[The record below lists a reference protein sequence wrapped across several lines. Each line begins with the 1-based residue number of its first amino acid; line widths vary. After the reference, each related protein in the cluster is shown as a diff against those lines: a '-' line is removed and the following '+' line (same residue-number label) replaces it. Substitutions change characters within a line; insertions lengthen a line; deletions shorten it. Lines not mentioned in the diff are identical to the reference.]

1 MKHTAQTIG
10 IGIDVSKSKL
20 DIALLDDEGEII
32 HFIVPNNEN
41 GIGNIIKRINGY
53 NGKIIMEST
62 GRYHI
67 LYALRLSESGSDVRV
82 INPLL
87 AHKYMQ
93 SGIRK
98 NKTDKADAGKLA
110 EIAVIE
116 RNLPQRF
123 GSDTASIQI
132 RQKIGLIASLET
144 QIQTLKAIMNNYR
157 DFQEQLKIDGSEAE
171 KAVTETVKQLT
182 AAKIRLEN
190 EIEAL
195 ISEGGKQNEKQK
207 ILTSVPG
214 ISDYAASLILQF
226 FGESYNKSAK
236 QWIAYAGMDVSVKQS
251 GTWHGKG
258 SLSKRGN
265 AYLRKRLYCAA
276 WGATMHNDSFRRY
289 YDELKTGGRKH
300 VEALVIIARKI
311 IRIAFILLKNNQ
323 LFNEKLCFSY

>member
-1 MKHTAQTIG
+1 MKHNMQTTG

-20 DIALLDDEGEII
+20 DIALLDNEGGVA
-32 HFIVPNNEN
+32 HFIVPNDES
-41 GIGNIIKRINGY
+41 GIGKIAERVKGY

-62 GRYHI
+62 GRYHLLSAMR
-67 LYALRLSESGSDVRV
+67 LYEAGFDVRI
-82 INPLL
+82 INPLISR
-87 AHKYMQ
+87 KYMQ
-93 SGIRK
+93 AGIRK
-98 NKTDKADAGKLA
+98 NKTDKADACKLA

-116 RNLPQRF
+116 KNLPEPFRADK
-123 GSDTASIQI
+123 GAIRI

-144 QIQTLKAIMNNYR
+144 QTQTLKAIMNNYR
-157 DFQEQLKIDGSEAE
+157 DFQEQLKISGSEAE
-171 KAVTETVKQLT
+171 KAVAETVSKLN
-182 AAKIRLEN
+182 AAKIKLEK

-195 ISEGGKQNEKQK
+195 ISQVGKHNKKQK

-226 FGESYNKSAK
+226 FGENYNKSAK

-258 SLSKRGN
+258 RLSKRGN

-276 WGATMHNDSFRRY
+276 WGATMHSDSFRRY
-289 YDELKTGGRKH
+289 YDELKEGGRKH
-300 VEALVIIARKI
+300 TEALVIIARKL
-311 IRIAFILLKNNQ
+311 IRIAFVLLKNNR